1 MPLTSEGDSTVCG
14 NMMEERDSF
23 AIRFKPKRGINL
35 HKSLHD
41 GDRFG
46 ETIVCNQQL
55 P

>member
-1 MPLTSEGDSTVCG
+1 
-14 NMMEERDSF
+14 MEERDSF

-35 HKSLHD
+35 HKSMH
-41 GDRFG
+41 DRFG